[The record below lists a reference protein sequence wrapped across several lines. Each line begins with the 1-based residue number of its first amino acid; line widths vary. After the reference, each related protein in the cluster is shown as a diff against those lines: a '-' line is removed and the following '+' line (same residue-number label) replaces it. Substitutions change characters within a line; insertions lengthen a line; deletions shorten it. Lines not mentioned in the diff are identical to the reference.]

1 MVEQADKNKEL
12 YNDINT
18 ALQQEKEQK
27 PISDEQKE
35 AIMRQL
41 NELAE
46 SSADFDPDNLDNI
59 IAFAS
64 NYGHN
69 NNAEAILRKAQEQKA
84 KIDQDNLQAEK
95 EKTPLEQPKE
105 SPTLSAQFRGDI
117 SVISQPSYNVYKHY
131 TELKNQKNP
140 NEIQQK
146 EIADIEQ
153 QVEAILANV
162 SPEYIDEE
170 NAVALQDYL
179 AISNASSLSK
189 ESKKRNQDL
198 QKTVTEKLKEFDKN
212 NRLEDIKNLTPEQLE
227 KNENLWAEAAKKADV
242 KPTMTSLSAIMAAL
256 PDNDKRNEILGT
268 LQRTTIFGLSDKE
281 PDENGAAVFQET
293 LNNNA

>member
-12 YNDINT
+12 YNHINT

-35 AIMRQL
+35 AIMRRL

-69 NNAEAILRKAQEQKA
+69 NSAEAVLRKAQEQKA
-84 KIDQDNLQAEK
+84 KIDQDNSSAEELK
-95 EKTPLEQPKE
+95 NSQKQPKE
-105 SPTLSAQFRGDI
+105 SPNLSAQFRGDI
-117 SVISQPSYNVYKHY
+117 SVISLPSYNVYKHY

-153 QVEAILANV
+153 QVEVILSNV
-162 SPEYIDEE
+162 SPEYVVEE

-179 AISNASSLSK
+179 AISNA
-189 ESKKRNQDL
+189 D
-198 QKTVTEKLKEFDKN
+198 
-212 NRLEDIKNLTPEQLE
+212 
-227 KNENLWAEAAKKADV
+227 
-242 KPTMTSLSAIMAAL
+242 
-256 PDNDKRNEILGT
+256 
-268 LQRTTIFGLSDKE
+268 
-281 PDENGAAVFQET
+281 
-293 LNNNA
+293 